1 MTSTA
6 PDGAPPPATVEA
18 QAEAEA
24 FEKQSVAGAATT
36 IDDGNENGKK
46 QEVPE
51 SPTGYDAMEGRDVKC
66 SA

>member
-6 PDGAPPPATVEA
+6 PDGAPPPTMLEA
-18 QAEAEA
+18 QAEAES

-51 SPTGYDAMEGRDVKC
+51 SPT
-66 SA
+66 SI